1 MTSPRSTA
9 PRPLRPS
16 RRRRTPYR
24 APLIF
29 QDLQILDL
37 LEISGSQIRA
47 AHCLT
52 MHQTTVSRSYRD
64 LAQQFQLQPRSQP
77 RQACR
82 WGTSTSLRH
91 LRLASRAHRLEAG
104 LLRLATDA
112 LHQSLLDGFPGLQL
126 VPPHFHTASDWAT
139 LISQGVIDGALVSS
153 LCHPHAL
160 SPGRLP
166 HWPEVQVTLLGQLRL
181 QLVCRRPC
189 SPEGTDQSDLPWPG
203 QLLLPRHQ
211 DMPLLH
217 QQLAALPVPE
227 VRPPCRHQD
236 PQDWLALVKSN
247 PVAIPVCPGLAP
259 PGWWHQ
265 QGLVALPK
273 QPPLRERLWLLLPA
287 GLELDHPAQLSVRA
301 IRRRLSRSIAREAG
315 GLLELQLPPEAEAPG
330 SGVIQPRT
338 M

>member
-1 MTSPRSTA
+1 MTSPRSAA
-9 PRPLRPS
+9 PRPPRPS
-16 RRRRTPYR
+16 KRRRTPYR

-29 QDLQILDL
+29 QDLQVLDL

-64 LAQQFQLQPRSQP
+64 LAQQFHLQPRSQP

-112 LHQSLLDGFPGLQL
+112 LHQSLLDGLPGLQL
-126 VPPHFHTASDWAT
+126 VPPHFHNATDWAT
-139 LISQGVIDGALVSS
+139 LIAQGVIDGAIVSS
-153 LCHPHAL
+153 LCHHEPL
-160 SPGRLP
+160 SPARLP
-166 HWPEVQVTLLGQLRL
+166 HWPEVQVILLGQLSL
-181 QLVCRRPC
+181 QLVCRGP
-189 SPEGTDQSDLPWPG
+189 SAPNGHGPWTG
-203 QLLLPRHQ
+203 QLLLPRQQ

-217 QQLAALPVPE
+217 QQLAALPYPE
-227 VRPPCRHQD
+227 ARPPCRHQE
-236 PQDWLALVKSN
+236 PQDWLAQMHNS

-259 PGWWHQ
+259 LGWWHE
-265 QGLVALPK
+265 QGLNALPK

-287 GLELDHPAQLSVRA
+287 GLELEQPALVTLRA
-301 IRRRLSRSIAREAG
+301 IRRRLSRAIAREAAA
-315 GLLELQLPPEAEAPG
+315 LLELRQPPEPEPPG
-330 SGVIQPRT
+330 GGPGLAGSP
-338 M
+338 